1 MGLLIIG
8 YGNDLR
14 CDDGAG
20 RAVADRIEAMALPG
34 VEVRSVQQLAPEL
47 TLDIACADT
56 VVFVDASIDV
66 AETTM
71 VPAVPEPVSASATT
85 HYNTPGSLLALT
97 ETVGRAPE
105 HAVTISI
112 PVTELCLGM
121 ELTPMTELAV
131 ADAITMVL
139 DIVTHGARF

>member
-1 MGLLIIG
+1 MAALVIG

-47 TLDIACADT
+47 ALDIACAET

-66 AETTM
+66 AETT
-71 VPAVPEPVSASATT
+71 
-85 HYNTPGSLLALT
+85 
-97 ETVGRAPE
+97 
-105 HAVTISI
+105 
-112 PVTELCLGM
+112 C
-121 ELTPMTELAV
+121 
-131 ADAITMVL
+131 DAC
-139 DIVTHGARF
+139 ARPIQQRR

>member
-1 MGLLIIG
+1 MGSLIIG

-20 RAVADRIEAMALPG
+20 RAVADRIEAMAIPG

-56 VVFVDASIDV
+56 VVFVDASVDV
-66 AETTM
+66 AETSMATVTAEAVSLPTM
-71 VPAVPEPVSASATT
+71 T
-85 HYNTPGSLLALT
+85 HYNTPASLLALT
-97 ETVGRAPE
+97 ATVGRAPE
-105 HAVTISI
+105 HAVAISI
-112 PVTELCLGM
+112 PVTELGLGV

-131 ADAITMVL
+131 ESAITMIL
-139 DIVTHGARF
+139 DIVEHGARF